1 MLNRPDYTR
10 VALGQMDAAT
20 LCRLFDG
27 LFLSRFHTRL
37 RGGGGEP
44 LYTPAVEDEPAVITF
59 RSDYMSSAL
68 HEVAHWCLAGPARR
82 EQQDYGYWYCGDRN
96 ADVQRR
102 FEAAEARP
110 QALEWMFSLAMGIRF
125 VPSRDNFEV
134 PSSPSFNRQILDELK
149 AFVDT
154 GLPRRADIFATHLS
168 KGEDY
173 CRLAS
178 LELSCADS

>member
-1 MLNRPDYTR
+1 MSNRPDCTL
-10 VALGQMDAAT
+10 VASGPIDAET

-37 RGGGGEP
+37 RGGGDEP

-59 RSDYMSSAL
+59 RSDYVSSAL

-82 EQQDYGYWYCGDRN
+82 ARQDYGYWYRSDRN
-96 ADVQRR
+96 ADGQRR
-102 FEAAEARP
+102 FEAVEARP

-154 GLPRRADIFATHLS
+154 GLPRRAEIFATHLS
-168 KGEDY
+168 KGKDY

-178 LELSCADS
+178 LEFSCVDR

>member
-1 MLNRPDYTR
+1 M
-10 VALGQMDAAT
+10 
-20 LCRLFDG
+20 
-27 LFLSRFHTRL
+27 
-37 RGGGGEP
+37 
-44 LYTPAVEDEPAVITF
+44 
-59 RSDYMSSAL
+59 
-68 HEVAHWCLAGPARR
+68 
-82 EQQDYGYWYCGDRN
+82 
-96 ADVQRR
+96 QRR
-102 FEAAEARP
+102 FESVEARP

-125 VPSRDNFEV
+125 VPSRDNFKV

-168 KGEDY
+168 NGEDY